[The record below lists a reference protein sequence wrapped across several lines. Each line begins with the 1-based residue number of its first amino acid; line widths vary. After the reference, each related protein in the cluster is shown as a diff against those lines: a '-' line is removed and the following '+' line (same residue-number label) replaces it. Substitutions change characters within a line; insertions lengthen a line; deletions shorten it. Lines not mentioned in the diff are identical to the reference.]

1 VYVPDLTLA
10 IRRNTFLL
18 AVTLGVN
25 SAVLQLVAA
34 VSSLTFVLVTGV
46 QSLLGLGPA
55 IFLTSAGLTALP
67 AGRLMDRRGRV
78 PVLAAGYALASVGC
92 CVTALATHTRSTP
105 IVIIGFV
112 MIGSASG
119 IAQLIRTA
127 AGDMYPPERRA
138 RGISYVLVGSVFGAV
153 LGPTVYQPLF
163 ANKDVA
169 ADALTV
175 PWLVAAGISVAAC
188 VLIQFVRPDPRTI
201 AQLLHTSATD
211 GAEDE
216 PAAPLAEIVR
226 RPGVLPAMLA
236 SFSAQAI
243 MVSVMNLAGYIVV
256 EEHHHTQDKIFPIIS
271 AHVFGMY
278 VLVLF
283 VGALVDRV
291 GRTASLVAGLV
302 AVAASTL
309 AMSWFSGIPMTAVL
323 LFGLGLGWN
332 VAYVAAAA
340 QMADRTRAVERGRLF
355 GFNDLIG
362 QLLGAAFALIG
373 GVALET
379 LGVISL
385 AAGAAVLAIAPA
397 AWIIVRE
404 PAPEPLGEPG

>member
-1 VYVPDLTLA
+1 
-10 IRRNTFLL
+10 
-18 AVTLGVN
+18 VTLGVN
-25 SAVLQLVAA
+25 SSVLQLVAA

-46 QSLLGLGPA
+46 RGLLGLGPA
-55 IFLTSAGLTALP
+55 IFLVSAGLTALP
-67 AGRLMDRRGRV
+67 AGRVMDRRGRV
-78 PVLAAGYALASVGC
+78 PVLAVGYALASVGC
-92 CVTALATHTRSTP
+92 LVTALATHTRSVP
-105 IVIIGFV
+105 LVVIGFV
-112 MIGSASG
+112 LIGAATG

-153 LGPTVYQPLF
+153 LGPTVFQPLF

-169 ADALTV
+169 ASALTV
-175 PWLVAAGISVAAC
+175 PWLVAAAISVVAC
-188 VLIQFVRPDPRTI
+188 FLIQFVRPDPRTI
-201 AQLLHTSATD
+201 GLQIGALATVPEAT
-211 GAEDE
+211 GA
-216 PAAPLAEIVR
+216 AAPLREIVR

-256 EEHHHTQDKIFPIIS
+256 EQHHHAQDKIFPIIS

-278 VLVLF
+278 VLVLV

-291 GRTASLVAGLV
+291 GRTPALVAGLV
-302 AVAASTL
+302 TIAASAL
-309 AMSWFSGIPMTAVL
+309 AMDWFSGVPMTAVL

-362 QLLGAAFALIG
+362 AFLGAAFALLG
-373 GVALET
+373 GLALET

-385 AAGAAVLAIAPA
+385 AVGAAVLAVAPA
-397 AWIIVRE
+397 AWILARQ
-404 PAPEPLGEPG
+404 PGPEPLGDTG